1 MSPADL
7 ALFQDFKRRNNGG
20 IQLAIVSYLRDKIT
34 RGELQ
39 PGTQLPSLREL
50 AQLWGTNFFSVKLA
64 TDALQEAGLLSKH
77 QGRGMFVDQPQAEA
91 ISRVGIYMS
100 GTPQNRQNFIAF
112 ATQCD
117 LLCERLDARGIDYVI
132 WRDSRPA
139 AEHTGPPPVMR
150 QAITQKRVQAVC
162 GVNIRRYDMR
172 WFGALPIH
180 KAFLT
185 ANRFPTPSFNDMAAE
200 LRVQG
205 RQRVAIISPEGQDST
220 WSFVVE
226 GFKNAGVRIPPRRQ
240 RIFAEAAY
248 LERDWSELGYHAAM
262 ELLTASP
269 RPDALIVYPD
279 NAVPGVIQA
288 ILQLGLRVPEDL
300 QTIFH
305 RNREL
310 PYFCPF
316 PSMTITTS
324 LSDMADQLFAS
335 LVGG

>member
-7 ALFQDFKRRNNGG
+7 ASYRDFKRSGNGG
-20 IQLAIVSYLRDKIT
+20 IQLAIVSYLRDKIV

-77 QGRGMFVDQPQAEA
+77 QGRGMFVEQPQADA
-91 ISRVGIYMS
+91 ISQVGIYLS

-112 ATQCD
+112 TTMCD
-117 LLCERLDARGIDYVI
+117 LLCERLDECGIDYVI
-132 WRDSRPA
+132 WRDHRPA
-139 AEHTGPPPVMR
+139 AEHVTAPPTMR
-150 QAITQKRVQAVC
+150 QAITRKRVQAVC
-162 GVNIRRYDMR
+162 GINVRRYDMR
-172 WFGALPIH
+172 WFGALPIR
-180 KAFLT
+180 KVFFT
-185 ANRFPTPSFNDMAAE
+185 ADRFPTPGFNDMAAE
-200 LRVQG
+200 LSARK
-205 RQRVAIISPEGQDST
+205 RRRVAIISPEGQDCK

-226 GFKNAGVRIPPRRQ
+226 GFKNAGLRIPPRRQ
-240 RIFAEAAY
+240 RIFPETAY
-248 LERDWSELGYHAAM
+248 LEHNWGELGYHAAM

-288 ILQLGLRVPEDL
+288 ILQLGLRVPEEL

-305 RNREL
+305 RNHEL

-316 PSMTITTS
+316 PSMYITTS
-324 LSDMADQLFAS
+324 LSDMADQLFAT
-335 LVGG
+335 LVGK